1 MSRDGASPLAS
12 VRSRVHTT
20 SLGRVASWGV
30 VGNLAY
36 AGCQW
41 GMLVVLAKLGSSE
54 MLGQLA
60 LGFAVTAPVFL
71 LTSLSLRGVLT
82 TDARVEY
89 SLGDYL
95 ALRLVTAAIGLL
107 VVALIAGLVDYR
119 GETRVVILAIGVLK
133 AIEAVS
139 DILYGVMQRHD
150 RTDLIARSIGSRGVL
165 SVLALAAGVYLTGSV
180 LWGLFLVAVM
190 WTLVLATNDLPES
203 VRLLAGDVRPR
214 WVRSDLLRLAR
225 LSIPLGVTAMF
236 ISLSATIPRYF
247 IERHRGEEDLG
258 VFVAM
263 AYLVVI
269 GETIAN
275 ALGQAAS
282 PRLARYY
289 AAGDRARFRRL
300 LVGLVGLGLVLGGS
314 GLVIARAWGRELL
327 AVLYRPEYAEHAE
340 ALEMLMLAAGIGYV
354 ATFLYYTMTSARLFR
369 VQMPL
374 FVGVAAASLVACAAL
389 VPARGVMGAAQASVA
404 TAVVNLLG
412 ATAVN
417 LYALRRL
424 GAPEAHR

>member
-1 MSRDGASPLAS
+1 VSRDGAPPLAS
-12 VRSRVHTT
+12 VGPRVHTA

-41 GMLVVLAKLGSSE
+41 GMLVVLAKLGSAE

-82 TDARVEY
+82 TDVRVEY

-95 ALRLVTAAIGLL
+95 ALRLVTAFIGLAA
-107 VVALIAGLVDYR
+107 VASIAGLVDYR
-119 GETRVVILAIGVLK
+119 WETRVVILAIGVLK

-165 SVLALAAGVYLTGSV
+165 SVLALAAGVQLSGSV
-180 LWGLFLVAVM
+180 LWGLLLVAVM
-190 WTLVLATNDLPES
+190 WALVLATYDIPES
-203 VRLLAGDVRPR
+203 VRLLGGDVRPR

-247 IERHRGEEDLG
+247 IERHRGEQDLG
-258 VFVAM
+258 AFVAM

-269 GETIAN
+269 GEVIAN

-424 GAPEAHR
+424 GAAEAHR

>member
-1 MSRDGASPLAS
+1 MAP
-12 VRSRVHTT
+12 
-20 SLGRVASWGV
+20 LGRVASWSV

-41 GMLVVLAKLGSSE
+41 GMLVVLAKLGSAE

-60 LGFAVTAPVFL
+60 LGFAITAPVFL
-71 LTSLSLRGVLT
+71 FTSLSLRTVLA
-82 TDARVEY
+82 TDATVQD

-95 ALRLVTAAIGLL
+95 ALRLVTAFVALL

-119 GETRVVILAIGVLK
+119 GETRAAILAIGVLK

-139 DILYGVMQRHD
+139 DILYGLMQRHD
-150 RTDLIARSIGSRGVL
+150 RTDLIAGSVGSRGVL
-165 SVLALAAGVYLTGSV
+165 SVLALAAGVHFSGSV

-190 WTLVLATNDLPES
+190 WALVLATYDLPES
-203 VRLLAGDVRPR
+203 VRLFAGDVRPR

-236 ISLSATIPRYF
+236 ISLAATIPRYF
-247 IERHRGEEDLG
+247 IERHRGEQELG
-258 VFVAM
+258 AFVAM
-263 AYLVVI
+263 AYLMVI

-289 AAGDRARFRRL
+289 AAGDGARFRRL
-300 LVGLVGLGLVLGGS
+300 LVGLVGLGFVLGGS
-314 GLVIARAWGRELL
+314 GLVIAWAWGTELL

-340 ALEMLMLAAGIGYV
+340 AFEVLMLAGGIGYV
-354 ATFLYYTMTSARLFR
+354 ATFLYYTMMSARLFR

-374 FVGVAAASLVACAAL
+374 FMAVAAASLLACAAL
-389 VPARGVMGAAQASVA
+389 VPARGVMGAAQASVV
-404 TAVVNLLG
+404 TASVNLLG

-424 GAPEAHR
+424 GAAEAHRWS

>member
-1 MSRDGASPLAS
+1 MASLA
-12 VRSRVHTT
+12 
-20 SLGRVASWGV
+20 RVASWGV
-30 VGNLAY
+30 VGNVAY

-41 GMLVVLAKLGSSE
+41 GMLVVLAKLGSAE

-60 LGFAVTAPVFL
+60 LGFAITAPVFL
-71 LTSLSLRGVLT
+71 LTSLSLRAVLV
-82 TDARVEY
+82 TDATAEH

-95 ALRLVTAAIGLL
+95 ALRLVTAFIGLL
-107 VVALIAGLVDYR
+107 AVASIAGLVDYR
-119 GETRVVILAIGVLK
+119 AETRAAILAIGVLK

-150 RTDLIARSIGSRGVL
+150 RTDLIAGSVGSRGVL
-165 SVLALAAGVYLTGSV
+165 SVLALAAGVHFSGSV

-190 WTLVLATNDLPES
+190 WALVLAAYDLPES
-203 VRLLAGDVRPR
+203 VRLFAGHVRPR

-247 IERHRGEEDLG
+247 IERHRGEQELG
-258 VFVAM
+258 AFVAM

-289 AAGDRARFRRL
+289 AAGDGARFRRL

-314 GLVIARAWGRELL
+314 GLVIAWRWGAELL
-327 AVLYRPEYAEHAE
+327 AGLYRPEYAEHAE
-340 ALEMLMLAAGIGYV
+340 AFEVLMLAGGIGYV

-374 FVGVAAASLVACAAL
+374 FVGVAAASLLACAAL
-389 VPARGVMGAAQASVA
+389 VPARGVMGAAQASVV

-424 GAPEAHR
+424 GAAEAPRWS